1 MQRLGPGRRAEH
13 LHVQTLW
20 VQQLAKIGLISLNR
34 LDTLENV
41 AVLLTKH
48 VPRAVL
54 GKFVGMKGYTI
65 PGEETAKFRT
75 YTSISEKNW
84 DQRSAAVETVSSTT

>member
-13 LHVQTLW
+13 LDVPTLW
-20 VQQLAKIGLISLNR
+20 VQKLAKIVLISLNR

-54 GKFVGMKGYTI
+54 EKLAGMIGYTF
-65 PGEETAKFRT
+65 PSEETTKF
-75 YTSISEKNW
+75 SDVHEHQSQKLGSESC
-84 DQRSAAVETVSSTT
+84 RS